1 MAKSLGMT
9 LTAEGV
15 ESEAQLTFLRQ
26 HDCETYQGWLFAK
39 AMVASDLSDLLLAK
53 PY

>member
-15 ESEAQLTFLRQ
+15 ESDAQLAFLRQ
-26 HDCETYQGWLFAK
+26 NGCDSYQGWLFAK
-39 AMVASDLSDLLLAK
+39 AMTAAESAFEEC
-53 PY
+53 